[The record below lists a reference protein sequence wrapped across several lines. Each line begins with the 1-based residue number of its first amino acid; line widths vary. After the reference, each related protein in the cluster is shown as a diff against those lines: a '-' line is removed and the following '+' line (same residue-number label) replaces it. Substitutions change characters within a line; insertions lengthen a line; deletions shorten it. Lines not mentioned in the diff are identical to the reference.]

1 MTAPF
6 FARNVSI
13 LPETSNLKD
22 MTTLQRNAPHYGVRA
37 VDPKVTAHFHASASL
52 YQRWSPEGH
61 LHFGYWKT
69 PMNLFDRKAMLEEMV
84 IQVVRRLEP
93 RVADRLADLGCG
105 YGSAARLAA
114 RTYSVDVDAYTV
126 VEEQVRIGQAQAD
139 AEGLSVALHQRDF
152 RDTGLADGS
161 IDGVY
166 ALESLCYGADLD
178 KRDVIHEAARILKPG
193 GRIALVDGFML
204 KPATGWRRRMVR
216 TVERGW
222 ALPCFPQRG
231 AFIAAMEQA
240 GFVDIRVRDM
250 GWNVALSAVHGPMLM
265 IRCWLDRLATGAR
278 LDELERA
285 HLRSCLLGIV
295 LGTQRDLFRYLM
307 ITARKA

>member
-1 MTAPF
+1 MTEIQRTAP
-6 FARNVSI
+6 RSGI
-13 LPETSNLKD
+13 
-22 MTTLQRNAPHYGVRA
+22 RA
-37 VDPKVTAHFHASASL
+37 VDPKVTAHFHASAAL
-52 YQRWSPEGH
+52 YQRWSAEGH
-61 LHFGYWKT
+61 LHFGHWQ
-69 PMNLFDRKAMLEEMV
+69 PSMSILDRKAMLEEMV

-105 YGSAARLAA
+105 YGSAAMLAA
-114 RTYSVDVDAYTV
+114 RTFGVDVDAYTV
-126 VEEQVRIGQAQAD
+126 VEEQVRIGKAKAD
-139 AEGLSVALHQRDF
+139 AEGVSVALHQRDF
-152 RDTGLADGS
+152 RDTGLANGC

-166 ALESLCYGADLD
+166 ALESLCYGAGHG

-193 GRIALVDGFML
+193 GRIALVDGFLL
-204 KPATGWRRRMVR
+204 KPANGWRRRMVR

-222 ALPCFPQRG
+222 ALPCFPQRA

-240 GFVDIRVRDM
+240 GFVDIRVRDL
-250 GWNVALSAVHGPMLM
+250 GWNVAPSAVHGPVLM
-265 IRCWLDRLATGAR
+265 IRCWLDRIGSGAR

-285 HLRSCLLGIV
+285 HLRSCMLGIL